1 MSSSLGVGKLKESSD
16 EDDVET
22 DFSRKGEAKIHV
34 TYLNPKVCACMLIT
48 EAKICLL
55 WGE

>member
-55 WGE
+55 